1 LLQQFARPRQISLL
15 HGGGGPGRTALRRR
29 AVQRPRIIAVVETQ
43 QRLARMDAAA
53 KVDPALDDPA
63 RHFETDL
70 AFEGGPD
77 FAGIGCA
84 DAGIGANALDGHG
97 ASFIPDLRLIP
108 TGRKQQQRDRYDMG
122 KTCHSI
128 PMGKGRRGR
137 PVHARPR
144 EWSRSATI

>member
-1 LLQQFARPRQISLL
+1 VTTPRARRREDGAAQLRRCRSALGAGGTQLRLRLNGRRLLLIELCGGNEALLQQFARPRQISLL

-84 DAGIGANALDGHG
+84 DAGIGAECA
-97 ASFIPDLRLIP
+97 
-108 TGRKQQQRDRYDMG
+108 
-122 KTCHSI
+122 
-128 PMGKGRRGR
+128 GR
-137 PVHARPR
+137 PRRAVHP
-144 EWSRSATI
+144 